1 MTSQRFLKAQHRE
14 DLKIA
19 ETEDTNKD
27 HVCVMKVGLILK
39 DLAEFSPEKL
49 GQKKLGQKKQCREDL
64 KIAETGEEQALAYA
78 PIQLPDNFQTP

>member
-1 MTSQRFLKAQHRE
+1 
-14 DLKIA
+14 
-19 ETEDTNKD
+19 
-27 HVCVMKVGLILK
+27 MKVGLILK

-64 KIAETGEEQALAYA
+64 KIAETGEEKLGQKTQRREDLNIAETGEEQALAYA